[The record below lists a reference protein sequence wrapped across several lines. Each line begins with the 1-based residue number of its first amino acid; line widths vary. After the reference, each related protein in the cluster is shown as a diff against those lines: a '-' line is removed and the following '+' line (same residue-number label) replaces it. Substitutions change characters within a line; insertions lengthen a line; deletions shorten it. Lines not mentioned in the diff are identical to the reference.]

1 MALKHRGAKFSS
13 DDIDELGSFGVDMIA
28 HGTKPETDQ
37 ETIPQTVTE
46 KDAFV
51 FRVISAAL
59 RSRSPVRQRS
69 PSRRTFYSG
78 PSQRADE
85 RMNSRS
91 PLRSPRHHSP
101 VRSPIIR
108 KRATATIQHRPSASE
123 IQADRAI
130 DMIRK
135 LQAGLFQRLE
145 SSASVLETAQVQMDE
160 CCKAFANWLGC
171 HTEEE
176 MDAAIRK
183 AFCVFDTDHSGK
195 VDSEEYAKAMHMLGL
210 RLLPEQYHTLFE
222 ESDTDGSGEIDLAE
236 FCHMV
241 KKFLNRACKEICKVC
256 AATDGSNQL
265 PAVYRRRWVD
275 KEEPFFVSASCKLQ
289 ARAVALRAHL
299 RYRHALHSL
308 TVDEQSELTID
319 VQRIFRWQGGWGA
332 GVRGW
337 SSLASVVS
345 WYTATH
351 CNTLLHSAT
360 HSTIAAVLTQ
370 NGREQEEGATQQG
383 RGWEFGEATV
393 TLNWERNQAEG
404 EGVKDP
410 LNRSTD
416 DVCGLE
422 NQNVFPEG
430 SPSHEGGVKGSE
442 IVVAAGR
449 CSQKLAHYQI

>member
-1 MALKHRGAKFSS
+1 
-13 DDIDELGSFGVDMIA
+13 
-28 HGTKPETDQ
+28 
-37 ETIPQTVTE
+37 
-46 KDAFV
+46 
-51 FRVISAAL
+51 
-59 RSRSPVRQRS
+59 
-69 PSRRTFYSG
+69 
-78 PSQRADE
+78 
-85 RMNSRS
+85 
-91 PLRSPRHHSP
+91 
-101 VRSPIIR
+101 
-108 KRATATIQHRPSASE
+108 
-123 IQADRAI
+123 
-130 DMIRK
+130 MIRK

-145 SSASVLETAQVQMDE
+145 SSASVLEAAQVQMDE
-160 CCKAFANWLGC
+160 CCQAFANWLGC

-289 ARAVALRAHL
+289 ARAVAMRAHL
-299 RYRHALHSL
+299 KYRHALHSL

-319 VQRIFRWQGGWGA
+319 VQRIFRLQGGWGA

-345 WYTATH
+345 WYSATH

-360 HSTIAAVLTQ
+360 HYTVAAVRGGEVGVVVYPLIHDDKVKLTQ
-370 NGREQEEGATQQG
+370 NGREQEEGETQRG

-393 TLNWERNQAEG
+393 TLNWERNREEG

-442 IVVAAGR
+442 FVVAAGR
-449 CSQKLAHYQI
+449 CSQKSAHYQI